1 MAVGR
6 VFKRT
11 WKNPDGTIAESPN
24 YSIAYWFRGRERVE
38 SAHTDSETKAN
49 KLLAQRL
56 GEIGKG
62 AFALRQ
68 EKFFYADMVE
78 LIQAEWTLGS
88 DQAKPLLF

>member
-1 MAVGR
+1 MAIGR

-11 WKNPDGTIAESPN
+11 WKDKNGATHESPN

-56 GEIGKG
+56 QEIGKG
-62 AFALRQ
+62 AFALGQ
-68 EKFFYADMVE
+68 SKFFYPDMVQ
-78 LIQAEWTLGS
+78 LMKADYVRKGNRS
-88 DQAKPLLF
+88 